1 MTAILANIAIL
12 VQDDTRYDDTRYD
25 IMNILV
31 STHDSC
37 IYSCTVPPVSSR
49 SSAEDCFLV
58 FLGIVS
64 QWILPLV
71 HNVPEAGSTGKRR
84 MVISCHFF

>member
-1 MTAILANIAIL
+1 MFLLFRPGAA
-12 VQDDTRYDDTRYD
+12 VG
-25 IMNILV
+25 
-31 STHDSC
+31 
-37 IYSCTVPPVSSR
+37 
-49 SSAEDCFLV
+49 AEDCFLV